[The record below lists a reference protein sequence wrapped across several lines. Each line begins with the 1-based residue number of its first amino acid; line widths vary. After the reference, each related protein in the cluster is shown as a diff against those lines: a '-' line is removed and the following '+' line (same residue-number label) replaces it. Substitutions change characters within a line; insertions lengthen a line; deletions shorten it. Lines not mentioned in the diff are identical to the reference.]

1 MLGYNRKEDYIMKKR
16 VLGMIYELNWLIV
29 SRRVRRR
36 FKKQNKFTKKMV
48 KKNNRDLKKMKQLS
62 DLLDK
67 L

>member
-1 MLGYNRKEDYIMKKR
+1 MKKR
-16 VLGMIYELNWLIV
+16 VLGMIYERRWLIV